1 MQKGREV
8 NEILGELNQ
17 VIAELDEILDDRVFG
32 NPGNP
37 SQEYRSMQKPWAT
50 KRETDEFIKEKL
62 QEEEEMALREED
74 NEEDDELEY
83 YLWLNRYD

>member
-1 MQKGREV
+1 MQEGKEV
-8 NEILGELNQ
+8 NEILEELNQ

>member
-1 MQKGREV
+1 MQEGKEV

>member
-8 NEILGELNQ
+8 NEILGELNEL
-17 VIAELDEILDDRVFG
+17 IAELDEILDDRVFG

-37 SQEYRSMQKPWAT
+37 SQEYSSVVKPWAT

-74 NEEDDELEY
+74 NEEDEELEY

>member
-1 MQKGREV
+1 MQEGKEV

-37 SQEYRSMQKPWAT
+37 SQMMNQNII
-50 KRETDEFIKEKL
+50 FG
-62 QEEEEMALREED
+62 
-74 NEEDDELEY
+74 
-83 YLWLNRYD
+83 